1 MKDQSYLAPFT
12 GGTPSFPN
20 SPVPSFISA
29 LKREVMELVYY
40 GKYIEAKKRIELAT
54 IEANK
59 EERMMCLKI
68 LYELASTAN
77 DDRLRAQILR
87 NIREM
92 YDM

>member
-12 GGTPSFPN
+12 GGTPSFHN

-40 GKYIEAKKRIELAT
+40 GKYIEAKERIELAT